1 MKEGCAM
8 NVQTYLKKHHVPF
21 QVLSHERTGD
31 AAHLAQALHCSG
43 KRVAKAVLLHVNHGF
58 GDTVAVLP
66 ANTIVDFARA
76 SALLG
81 GADIRLATEQDV
93 AARCPD
99 CEAGVLS
106 PFGSQYG
113 MKTILDASLTGD
125 AIVFEGNTHEEA
137 ICIGLGD
144 FRRLES
150 PLVGHF
156 AIPA

>member
-1 MKEGCAM
+1 M
-8 NVQTYLKKHHVPF
+8 NVKTYLQEHQVPF
-21 QVLSHERTGD
+21 QVLSHAHTGD

-43 KRVAKAVLLHVNHGF
+43 KHVAKTVLLHVNHGF
-58 GDTVAVLP
+58 GDAVAIVP
-66 ANTIVDFARA
+66 ANTIVDFTKA

-81 GADIRLATEQDV
+81 GAEIRLATEQDV
-93 AARCPD
+93 ATRCPD
-99 CEAGVLS
+99 CECGVLS

-113 MKTILDASLTGD
+113 MKTIVDASLAGD

-137 ICIGLGD
+137 ICISFND

-156 AIPA
+156 AVQA